1 MTSAVVRKRTR
12 PRVSERQLLLAHLR
26 KHRTHWIDTIA
37 MLYRVLEKQG
47 GYQHRYLKRQAIV
60 AAQQSAKEVD
70 ELIEE
75 LELG

>member
-1 MTSAVVRKRTR
+1 MTRAVVSRKAK

-26 KHRTHWIDTIA
+26 KRRTHWIATIA
-37 MLYRVLEKQG
+37 MLERVLQKQH
-47 GYQHRYLKRQAIV
+47 GYQHRFLKRQAISN
-60 AAQQSAKEVD
+60 AQQSAKEVD